1 MLHEIQTHR
10 QSMTRIGRADEGAPG
25 DWPQPELLHDATNA
39 LLVDSDAT
47 TLQLTR
53 DTTIAIAWK
62 FLVNTLDLLAQLLVL
77 IITTLSMLLVGFV
90 VKRAGGKAGYL
101 AGFRN

>member
-1 MLHEIQTHR
+1 
-10 QSMTRIGRADEGAPG
+10 MTRIGRAYECAPG

-39 LLVDSDAT
+39 LLVDSDAA
-47 TLQLTR
+47 TLQLPR

-62 FLVNTLDLLAQLLVL
+62 VLVDAFDLLPQLLVL
-77 IITTLSMLLVGFV
+77 IVATLSMQLVGFV
-90 VKRAGGKAGYL
+90 VERAGGKACYF

>member
-1 MLHEIQTHR
+1 MNPNVSDIRSPGFVNGAQLTILQEIRIDGQTV
-10 QSMTRIGRADEGAPG
+10 TRIGRVHKRAPG

-53 DTTIAIAWK
+53 DTTISIAWK
-62 FLVNTLDLLAQLLVL
+62 FLMNALDLSSQLLVF
-77 IITTLSMLLVGFV
+77 IVTML
-90 VKRAGGKAGYL
+90 
-101 AGFRN
+101 